1 MLETLG
7 GGIIKQGMQVATNDY
22 FQMTILLWESIHISS
37 ASSQSFFWLL
47 HFVDQKK
54 KRNIKMKKKKK
65 KKNTDKYI
73 VKKYCFINQCVKV

>member
-37 ASSQSFFWLL
+37 ASSQSFFLVITL
-47 HFVDQKK
+47 CGSEEKK
-54 KRNIKMKKKKK
+54 KH
-65 KKNTDKYI
+65 
-73 VKKYCFINQCVKV
+73 